1 MWRVWAVGLL
11 LCFSSLFGFLV
22 VFFTTCVSPAGFR
35 HVMYDWAFRYV
46 MYCQGVSISARAYR
60 YAVAVVEISTK
71 ATSRPSLS
79 LYLSLSIRLSRRCRC
94 VVGFY

>member
-1 MWRVWAVGLL
+1 MLPQAQAPDNRVSSDRYRMRCGVFGLAVFL

-46 MYCQGVSISARAYR
+46 MHCQGVSISARAYR
-60 YAVAVVEISTK
+60 YAVAVGEIC
-71 ATSRPSLS
+71 LH
-79 LYLSLSIRLSRRCRC
+79 LDIIY
-94 VVGFY
+94 